1 MQMGEEM
8 SNAVRFAY
16 IIGLL
21 CLAHVASATDT
32 VSGALVLVQAAPK
45 QEIVFG
51 CEYDTSDEIL
61 GHICRRA
68 GSDALRLAAA
78 SGLELQVTEPNSV
91 SNAVWGHGDG
101 FIQITL
107 QMTATRPGSQFGQKI
122 ITCTLDGRRMP
133 EAAARR
139 PGDQPD
145 PAIWGVSFEAQ
156 GVPRDLVH
164 PVADAVEQQ
173 VESYLLGVASDT
185 R

>member
-1 MQMGEEM
+1 M
-8 SNAVRFAY
+8 SKAVRFAY
-16 IIGLL
+16 LIGLL
-21 CLAHVASATDT
+21 CLAHIGWVADA
-32 VSGALVLVQAAPK
+32 VSGGLMLAQAAPK

-78 SGLELQVTEPNSV
+78 TGLELQVTEPNSV

-107 QMTATRPGSQFGQKI
+107 QMTATQTKSQFAQKI
-122 ITCTLDGRRMP
+122 ITCSLDGRRMP

-139 PGDQPD
+139 PGDQAD

-173 VESYLLGVASDT
+173 VESYLLGIASDT

>member
-1 MQMGEEM
+1 MGEEM
-8 SNAVRFAY
+8 SNAVRFVY
-16 IIGLL
+16 MVGLL
-21 CLAHVASATDT
+21 CIANPAWAADAVPDDVVLA
-32 VSGALVLVQAAPK
+32 QAAPQ
-45 QEIVFG
+45 QEIIFA

-68 GSDALRLAAA
+68 GSDAIRLAAA
-78 SGLELQVTEPNSV
+78 TRLELQVAEPNSV

-107 QMTATRPGSQFGQKI
+107 QMTATQAASQFAQKI
-122 ITCTLDGRRMP
+122 ITCNLDGRRMP

-145 PAIWGVSFEAQ
+145 PAVWSVSFEAQ

-173 VESYLLGVASDT
+173 VESYLAGIASNT
-185 R
+185 G

>member
-1 MQMGEEM
+1 MGKVM
-8 SNAVRFAY
+8 SNVARFVHIA
-16 IIGLL
+16 GLL
-21 CLAHVASATDT
+21 CLAQGVWAADA
-32 VSGALVLVQAAPK
+32 VSGGLVLAQAAPQ

-78 SGLELQVTEPNSV
+78 NRLEMQVTEPNSV

-107 QMTATRPGSQFGQKI
+107 QLTATRPESQFAQKL
-122 ITCTLDGRRMP
+122 ITCNIDGRRMP

-145 PAIWGVSFEAQ
+145 PAIWSVSFEAQ

-173 VESYLLGVASDT
+173 VESYLAGIAADT